1 MNVLLEGSFNLDR
14 TGTSTK
20 QRDMSKSI
28 DRISSPSF
36 GLRDP
41 ETDSLEAWISG
52 SHLQPDFLVV
62 EREPELRV
70 GRDMVTLQHLSESTS
85 VV

>member
-1 MNVLLEGSFNLDR
+1 MRVLLEGSLNLDR

-36 GLRDP
+36 GRRDP

-70 GRDMVTLQHLSESTS
+70 GRDMVGPTASL
-85 VV
+85 